1 MEESVME
8 NQKLDSTNGPSDSDG
23 FNWQTGEEQISKYIR
38 PATMPETHA
47 INAERFIKQPTSE
60 ELINVTPVKRLG
72 SIEVRKPKGQEWYR
86 SHPSMFAEISVIRRE
101 STGDFY
107 AVDPVLVRE
116 LESEI
121 REAFIA
127 AAISYEGA
135 LFLWPIIKP
144 KADGSGIQLFE
155 NDLADLSLS
164 RQCWIRRQWVSGS
177 KSYRVDQA
185 NTDKAPEWPEN
196 ANISD
201 WVKRGFRG
209 RFIDSLDHQ
218 LVRQLRGD
226 L

>member
-1 MEESVME
+1 MEGVLWKTKIDGPNGACDDE
-8 NQKLDSTNGPSDSDG
+8 N
-23 FNWQTGEEQISKYIR
+23 FNWKTESRKSQVYPSGNYTGDC
-38 PATMPETHA
+38 TV
-47 INAERFIKQPTSE
+47 NAEKYLKSTE
-60 ELINVTPVKRLG
+60 ELVNIQSVKRLG
-72 SIEVRKPKGQEWYR
+72 SIEVRNKKQEWFR
-86 SHPSMFAEISVIRRE
+86 SHPEMFAEISIIRRE

-107 AVDPVLVRE
+107 AVDPQLVHE
-116 LESEI
+116 LEEETRGAYI
-121 REAFIA
+121 T

-164 RQCWIRRQWVSGS
+164 QECWIRRQWMSGS
-177 KSYRVDQA
+177 KSYKVDQA
-185 NTDKAPEWPEN
+185 NTDRPPEWPDN
-196 ANISD
+196 TSIGD

-209 RFIDSLDHQ
+209 RFIDTLDHQ

>member
-1 MEESVME
+1 MED
-8 NQKLDSTNGPSDSDG
+8 QKLDGNGNGACDNQG
-23 FNWQTGEEQISKYIR
+23 FDWTSGEQGVSKFIR
-38 PATMPETHA
+38 PATLPDTA
-47 INAERFIKQPTSE
+47 TANAEKYLKPTE
-60 ELINVTPVKRLG
+60 ELVNIQPVKRLG
-72 SIEVRKPKGQEWYR
+72 SIEVRKPKKQEWFR
-86 SHPSMFAEISVIRRE
+86 SHPEMFAEISVIRRE

-107 AVDPVLVRE
+107 AVDPQLVHE
-116 LESEI
+116 LEEETRGAYI
-121 REAFIA
+121 T

-164 RQCWIRRQWVSGS
+164 QECWIRRQWMSGS
-177 KSYRVDQA
+177 KSYKVDQA
-185 NTDKAPEWPEN
+185 NTDRPPEWPDN
-196 ANISD
+196 TSIGD

-209 RFIDSLDHQ
+209 RFIDTLDHQ

>member
-1 MEESVME
+1 MEEDR
-8 NQKLDSTNGPSDSDG
+8 KLEGNGACDDEI
-23 FNWQTGEEQISKYIR
+23 FNWKTGEQEVSRYIR
-38 PATMPETHA
+38 PATMPQTA
-47 INAERFIKQPTSE
+47 TINADKYLKSTE
-60 ELINVTPVKRLG
+60 ELVNIKPVKRLG
-72 SIEVRKPKGQEWYR
+72 SIEVRKPKKQEWFR
-86 SHPSMFAEISVIRRE
+86 SHPEMFAEISVVRRE

-107 AVDPVLVRE
+107 AVDPELVHE
-116 LESEI
+116 LEEET
-121 REAFIA
+121 REAYIA

-164 RQCWIRRQWVSGS
+164 RECWIRRQWMSGS

-185 NTDKAPEWPEN
+185 NTDRQPDWPDN
-196 ANISD
+196 TSIND
-201 WVKRGFRG
+201 WVERAFRG
-209 RFIDSLDHQ
+209 RFIDTLDHT